1 MADWGLVGGGGGWGG
16 GVVMEGRGGCVAAR
30 KQAATA
36 RLWVARLEAGI
47 KNPSAVAEGSKPPR

>member
-1 MADWGLVGGGGGWGG
+1 MADWGLVGGGGGEG
-16 GVVMEGRGGCVAAR
+16 VMEGRRGGGVAAR

>member
-1 MADWGLVGGGGGWGG
+1 MADWGLVGGGWGWGG
-16 GVVMEGRGGCVAAR
+16 GDGGEGGGGVAAR

-47 KNPSAVAEGSKPPR
+47 KKSLSRCGRI